1 MIQLCNV
8 WLSIRQNQ
16 QITKFTTNTPCTC
29 DMHLYVDLSIDLS
42 IYLHV
47 YWSVYL
53 SVYLFTVSLY
63 IYTHIIC
70 VYIYVVIYIPI
81 YLSIYLSI
89 YLYIYIDRS
98 NSISVC
104 IYLHNYCIWLYQV
117 EPHYT
122 TAFHAWKS
130 CLYNQ
135 KVWSNSCDNF
145 DCVDVIWK
153 WHPTRN
159 THEHEHHPFEN

>member
-1 MIQLCNV
+1 MHMWYASICWSIYWSIN
-8 WLSIRQNQ
+8 LSICLL
-16 QITKFTTNTPCTC
+16 IC
-29 DMHLYVDLSIDLS
+29 LSICLS
-42 IYLHV
+42 IYCI
-47 YWSVYL
+47 SI
-53 SVYLFTVSLY
+53 Y
-63 IYTHIIC
+63 IYIHIHIIC
-70 VYIYVVIYIPI
+70 NYIYIYLYS
-81 YLSIYLSI
+81 YLSIYRSI
-89 YLYIYIDRS
+89 YLSRYISIDRS

-135 KVWSNSCDNF
+135 KVWSNSCDSF